1 MLSLHHKNKD
11 IMTLKEIRDDLDKI
25 LEMSHRY
32 NNFIWAPQEGQPDH
46 FDNQPKNT
54 RLAMSDIRVGLYT
67 VKSAMMNI
75 LEHEGLIEP
84 ETDKNDGK
92 Q

>member
-1 MLSLHHKNKD
+1 
-11 IMTLKEIRDDLDKI
+11 MTLNEIKDDLDKI

-32 NNFIWAPQEGQPDH
+32 NDFIWAPQENQPDH

-75 LEHEGLIEP
+75 LKYGGLIEP
-84 ETDKNDGK
+84 ENDKNDGK

>member
-1 MLSLHHKNKD
+1 MRHKNKD

-25 LEMSHRY
+25 LDMSHRY

-67 VKSAMMNI
+67 VKSAMMSI

-84 ETDKNDGK
+84 ETNKNDKK